1 MIDVF
6 IQVKALTMPKST
18 IINNCAVIM
27 ILYVVKM
34 NVNCAVGSLKIKR
47 KLSKSF
53 IMQKSRNRMQRKS
66 RNTIEVKSRNK
77 KFMSIMKMNKVKC

>member
-34 NVNCAVGSLKIKR
+34 NVNCAVGSLKIK
-47 KLSKSF
+47 SK
-53 IMQKSRNRMQRKS
+53 M
-66 RNTIEVKSRNK
+66 VKIVLYAK
-77 KFMSIMKMNKVKC
+77 K